1 MKKKLQ
7 IFISST
13 YLDLQEER
21 EAAVEAVLGSKHIP
35 AGMELFRAGNKS
47 QLETIKKWIN
57 ESDIYMLILGGRYGS
72 IEPDSG
78 KSYTQLEY
86 EYALEKEMPIF
97 AVVLKDEFLH
107 KKAANKEAD
116 VMKDISNPKFQEFK
130 NLVMSKM
137 IKEVEDCKDIKLAI
151 KDSIIELDEEYD
163 LVGWV
168 RATEVEDNN
177 DVIQENMNL
186 NKEIAKLIKEKSK
199 LNDELKRLKE
209 TIKSKKQEYE
219 VIKESLKRE
228 SIVIPGKIFNKEEDA
243 EVDYLK
249 CFEVFSG
256 EYAIGVNNKLGMSD
270 FKQFLFFQL
279 APKYISLG
287 LLEIKK
293 VAGHDWRLIEL
304 SNEGKKFLKK
314 LAEDKLK

>member
-97 AVVLKDEFLH
+97 AVVLKDEFLY
-107 KKAANKEAD
+107 KKAANQGND
-116 VMKDISNPKFQEFK
+116 VIKDISNPKFQEFK

-151 KDSIIELDEEYD
+151 KDSIVELDEEYD
-163 LVGWV
+163 LIGWV
-168 RATEVEDNN
+168 RATELKDNSN
-177 DVIQENMNL
+177 VIQENMNL
-186 NKEIAKLIKEKSK
+186 NKEVAKLIKEKSK
-199 LNDELKRLKE
+199 LNDELKRIKE

-219 VIKESLKRE
+219 VIKESLKSD
-228 SIVIPGKIFNKEEDA
+228 SIVIPGKIFNREDDA
-243 EVDYLK
+243 NVDYLK
-249 CFEVFSG
+249 CFEIFSR

-270 FKQFLFFQL
+270 FKKFLFFDL

-293 VAGHDWRLIEL
+293 VAGKDWRLIEL
-304 SNEGKKFLKK
+304 SNEGKSFLKK